1 VVDYAAGALSPR
13 ACAAVVLSAS
23 AAACG
28 ARLEPP
34 AATSELRSEEI
45 SYCTET
51 TTRFG
56 EDVCIQPID
65 PVTAAH
71 RETSVR
77 LHTAG
82 GRVVR
87 RELINGHGALR
98 LDTCAI
104 RELEW
109 NGTLRRA
116 TCRDAGGVAR
126 TVDVFEGGP
135 ATVRHEDAH
144 GRVINVEK
152 RQLDARGFVIS
163 ERYFDATGKPA
174 ASPDGPHEIR
184 HERAPNG
191 AESVCSWR
199 NEKGEPAVSKWGEG
213 RQVFSLDARSELLT
227 SRLFDLEGRPTTVLR
242 GFHECRRERDRWG
255 NRIRVRFFGVDGAP
269 AIEGDSAAA
278 GFNIERDEH
287 GDPVRTRY
295 IGSKGEPIIGRKGF
309 ARVEM
314 RYDSRGLVT
323 DESYFGLDERPILIG
338 TGYAG
343 LRAEFDDGGR
353 TTRMV
358 LLGPTGQPTQLPNGT
373 TEMRWTYDDRGNNVR
388 SEFFDLHGNVAATL
402 PRMATIVSTYD
413 AFDHLSGQEL
423 VNAQGLRV
431 DGNEGW
437 ARCTFVRDVNGE
449 VQSRTCED
457 SRGAPVE
464 IVEYDRIVIP
474 FAGAFDAPSWLT
486 ATRDDAR
493 RAAEEARTKIANGA
507 EFAEVA
513 RSYSLRKVARMPST
527 RYETAA
533 SRLPDD
539 IAQIVKG
546 LRPGELS
553 PVFELRSGFNLIRR
567 VR

>member
-1 VVDYAAGALSPR
+1 MFPR
-13 ACAAVVLSAS
+13 ACAAVFLSAS

-28 ARLEPP
+28 AHHEPP
-34 AATSELRSEEI
+34 AATGQRRSEEI

-71 RETSVR
+71 RQTSVR
-77 LHTAG
+77 LHTAR

-87 RELINGHGALR
+87 RDLINGHGALR
-98 LDTCAI
+98 LDPCAI
-104 RELEW
+104 RELDW

-116 TCRDAGGVAR
+116 TCRDAGGIAR

-163 ERYFDATGKPA
+163 ERYFDATGKPM

-184 HERAPNG
+184 HDRAPNG
-191 AESVCSWR
+191 AESACTWR
-199 NEKGEPAVSKWGEG
+199 NEKGEPAVSKWGEAS
-213 RQVFSLDARSELLT
+213 QVLSLDVRGELLT
-227 SRLFDLEGRPTTVLR
+227 SRLFDLDGRPITVLR
-242 GFHECRRERDRWG
+242 GFHECRRERDPWG

-278 GFNIERDEH
+278 GFDVEHNEH
-287 GDPVRTRY
+287 GDAVRTRY
-295 IGSKGEPIIGRKGF
+295 IGSRGELVVGRKGF
-309 ARVEM
+309 ASVDM
-314 RYDSRGLVT
+314 HYDSRGLVT
-323 DESYFGLDERPILIG
+323 DESYFGLDGGPILIG
-338 TGYAG
+338 AGYAG

-373 TEMRWTYDDRGNNVR
+373 AEMRWTYDDRGNKVR
-388 SEFFDLHGNVAATL
+388 SEFFDLHGSVAATL

-457 SRGAPVE
+457 SRGSPVE
-464 IVEYDRIVIP
+464 IIEYDRIVIP

-486 ATRDDAR
+486 TTRDDAR
-493 RAAEEARTKIANGA
+493 RAADEARAKIANGA
-507 EFAEVA
+507 EFGELA
-513 RSYSLRKVARMPST
+513 RNYSLREIARTPSP
-527 RYETAA
+527 RSEAAA
-533 SRLPDD
+533 SRLPGD
-539 IAQIVKG
+539 IAPIVKG

-553 PVFELRSGFNLIRR
+553 PVFELPSGFNLIRR